1 MVTHDLQGA
10 LLFADR
16 VLMLKDGHVVEVSEP
31 SAFVK
36 SANPDVREFLDAQL
50 IIPDFLERNKL

>member
-1 MVTHDLQGA
+1 MQGA

-31 SAFVK
+31 AAFVK
-36 SANPDVREFLDAQL
+36 SDNPDVREFLDAQL
-50 IIPDFLERNKL
+50 ITPDFLERNKL